1 VCGSSSHVR
10 SVSARVCRFSV
21 ISDSVAS
28 GRFDVRSTT
37 SVSFCVTCGGILAD
51 DGTSSKVKCKFCGR
65 ETPVNEL
72 MEKESFT
79 RTRMEDKWKVGLTK
93 NDEVESRATVREV
106 CAKCG
111 HNEAYYRTAQ
121 LRSAD
126 EGQTIFYQ
134 CIKCGHKHAVNT

>member
-1 VCGSSSHVR
+1 MG
-10 SVSARVCRFSV
+10 
-21 ISDSVAS
+21 
-28 GRFDVRSTT
+28 
-37 SVSFCVTCGGILAD
+37 CVTCGGILAD